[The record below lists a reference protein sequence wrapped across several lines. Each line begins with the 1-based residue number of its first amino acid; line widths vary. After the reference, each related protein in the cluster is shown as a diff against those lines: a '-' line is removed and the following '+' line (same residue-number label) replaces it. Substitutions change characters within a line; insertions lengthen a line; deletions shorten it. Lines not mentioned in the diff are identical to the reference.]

1 MFDRIPWALGA
12 LLWSGLIYWLSSQ
25 PGGDPRI
32 QSMDFPG
39 ADKIAHFVAFGVL
52 AALLAQTLRD
62 FGDMT
67 SLILAVVLASAFG
80 VTDELHQRITPGRD
94 PNVLDWLADT
104 VGAVAAVTA
113 VWFLRR

>member
-1 MFDRIPWALGA
+1 MLDRIPWALGA

-32 QSMDFPG
+32 QSLQFPG

-62 FGDMT
+62 LGDTT
-67 SLILAVVLASAFG
+67 SLVVAIALASAFG

-94 PNVLDWLADT
+94 PNVLDWVADT
-104 VGAVAAVTA
+104 LGAITAVAV